1 MNWVASKFSISTLL
15 SMIIHVIYI
24 GHNTMLIKC
33 NNAYVYQC
41 IYHKS
46 KGNITENIPVYNNV
60 TFQEMSK

>member
-1 MNWVASKFSISTLL
+1 
-15 SMIIHVIYI
+15 
-24 GHNTMLIKC
+24 MLIKC